1 MELEGIK
8 LDINNQEFLSALGL
22 VTDTRKSLFLTGK
35 AGTGKTTFLRYL
47 KSVSPKNTAILA
59 PTGIAAVN
67 AGGQTIHSFFHIR
80 PSLYPPTDK
89 RLRTKAPKNEEDKT
103 TIYETFKYSKEKI
116 KMLSKLETLI
126 IDEISMVQ
134 CDLLD
139 VIDRLL
145 RVYRKRRFEP
155 FGGVQMV
162 LIGDIFQL
170 PPVTKDDEWTILSK
184 FYETPYFFSSK
195 AYKSLSP
202 IFIHLEKIYRQKDE
216 KFIQL
221 LNRVR
226 LDKAMDRDINTLNQR
241 YDLNFDPPDEDDY
254 ITLSTHNY
262 QVDRVN
268 SDKLNN
274 LDTESKIYL
283 GSVNGKFKE
292 NDMPTKLEL
301 ELKEG
306 AQVMFVKN
314 IYRSIERLYNGMI
327 GRITKLEDEKIYV
340 QTKEYDHPIM
350 VERVVWENI
359 RYKWNNRTNQLDEE
373 IIGTFTQFPLKLAW
387 AITVHKSQGLTFDKV
402 IADLGSSFT
411 YGQVY
416 VALSRCTT
424 LEGIVFK
431 SKISNNEIKVDKRV
445 LNFSQNKLPLKR
457 IKNELTSGKADYHYY
472 KALEHLKNGEFDQGI
487 DEFYTARK
495 FRNDLDE
502 EKFKRALKVFSK
514 RYLKTK
520 DTSTISDLNNK
531 DKASETFRSKV
542 NERNDNRS
550 DALNTGRNWSE
561 DDLAFGDWNYDR
573 MNPAHDPS
581 DNPWIDV
588 FGPGEEAEAAYWNT
602 N

>member
-1 MELEGIK
+1 MELEGVT
-8 LDINNQEFLSALGL
+8 LDKENQEFLSALEL
-22 VTDTRKSLFLTGK
+22 VTNTKKSIFLTGK

-67 AGGQTIHSFFHIR
+67 AGGQTIHSFFHIK

-89 RLRTKAPKNEEDKT
+89 RLRTKAPKHEEDRT
-103 TIYETFKYSKEKI
+103 TIYETFKYSKEKL

-170 PPVTKDDEWTILSK
+170 PPVTKDDDWSILSK
-184 FYETPYFFSSK
+184 FYDTPYFFSSK
-195 AYKSLSP
+195 VYKSLNP
-202 IFIHLEKIYRQKDE
+202 VFIHLEKIYRQKDE
-216 KFIQL
+216 QFIQI

-226 LDKAMDRDINTLNQR
+226 LDKATDRDINILNQR
-241 YDLNFDPPDEDDY
+241 YDPNFDPPDEEDY
-254 ITLSTHNY
+254 ITLGTHNY

-268 SDKLNN
+268 YYELNK

-283 GSVNGKFKE
+283 GSVSGKFKE
-292 NDMPTKLEL
+292 RDMPTKLEL

-306 AQVMFVKN
+306 SQVMFVKN
-314 IYRSIERLYNGMI
+314 IYRSTETLYNGMI
-327 GRITKLEDEKIYV
+327 GKITKLEDDKIYV

-350 VERVVWENI
+350 VEKVVWENI

-387 AITVHKSQGLTFDKV
+387 AITVHKSQGLTFDKI

-424 LEGIVFK
+424 LDGIIFK
-431 SKISNNEIKVDKRV
+431 SKISNSEIKVDKRI
-445 LNFSQNKLPLKR
+445 LNFSQNKSPLNR
-457 IKNELTSGKADYHYY
+457 IKNELTTGKADYHYY
-472 KALEHLKNGEFDQGI
+472 RALENLKKGEFDQAI
-487 DEFYTARK
+487 DEFYAARE
-495 FRNDLDE
+495 FRDDLDE
-502 EKFKRALKVFSK
+502 EKFKRALKVFTQRYLESKFVKQSPKEQNQNAEISDIQSK
-514 RYLKTK
+514 R
-520 DTSTISDLNNK
+520 SQNI
-531 DKASETFRSKV
+531 
-542 NERNDNRS
+542 NELERKRVWD
-550 DALNTGRNWSE
+550 E
-561 DDLAFGDWNYDR
+561 DELAVGDWDYDR

-602 N
+602 D

>member
-1 MELEGIK
+1 MELEGLK
-8 LDINNQEFLSALGL
+8 LDNNNQEFLSAIGL

-47 KSVSPKNTAILA
+47 KTVSPKNTAILA

-67 AGGQTIHSFFHIR
+67 AGGQTIHSFFHIK
-80 PSLYPPTDK
+80 PSLYPPNDI
-89 RLRTKAPKNEEDKT
+89 RLRSKAPAKAEDKT
-103 TIYETFKYSKEKI
+103 TIYNTFKYSKEKI
-116 KMLSKLETLI
+116 KMLRKLDTLV

-139 VIDRLL
+139 VIDRIL
-145 RVYRKRRFEP
+145 RVYRKRRYEP

-170 PPVTKDDEWTILSK
+170 PPVTPENEWNILSR

-195 AYKSLSP
+195 AYRSMNP
-202 IFIHLEKIYRQKDE
+202 VFIQLEKIYRQKN
-216 KFIQL
+216 KRFIDI

-226 LDKAMDRDINTLNQR
+226 VDEATNNDIRTLNNR
-241 YDLNFDPPDEDDY
+241 YQPHFEPSDEENF
-254 ITLSTHNY
+254 ITLGTHNY
-262 QVDRVN
+262 QVNKVN
-268 SDKLNN
+268 QQKLKR
-274 LDTESKIYL
+274 LTTELKVYQ
-283 GSVNGKFKE
+283 GTVTGKFKS
-292 NDMPTKLEL
+292 NDMSTNLRL

-314 IYRSIERLYNGMI
+314 MYRPTETLFNGMI
-327 GRITKLEDEKIYV
+327 GKITKLEDDKIFV
-340 QTKEYDHPIM
+340 KTKEYDQPVI
-350 VERVVWENI
+350 VERVTWENI
-359 RYKWNNRTNQLDEE
+359 RYTWNAKKSEIDEE
-373 IIGTFTQFPLKLAW
+373 VIGTFTQFPLKLAW

-431 SKISNNEIKVDKRV
+431 SKISNNEIKVDKRII
-445 LNFSQNKLPLKR
+445 NFSQNKLPITR
-457 IKNELTSGKADYHYY
+457 IKNELTSGRADYHYY
-472 KALEHLKNGEFDQGI
+472 RALENLKKGEFDKAI
-487 DEFYTARK
+487 DEFYTARE

-502 EKFKRALKVFSK
+502 EKFKRALKVFAK
-514 RYLKTK
+514 RYLKSKSFTETTGK
-520 DTSTISDLNNK
+520 QNQKTEKLTVPQEDTSQY
-531 DKASETFRSKV
+531 V
-542 NERNDNRS
+542 NPVDDITRRKE
-550 DALNTGRNWSE
+550 WSE
-561 DDLAFGDWNYDR
+561 DELAFGDWDYDR

-581 DNPWIDV
+581 GNPWIDV

-602 N
+602 D

>member
-1 MELEGIK
+1 MELEGLK
-8 LDINNQEFLSALGL
+8 LDNNNQEFLSALGL

-47 KSVSPKNTAILA
+47 KTVSPKNTAILA

-80 PSLYPPTDK
+80 PSLYPPTDR
-89 RLRTKAPKNEEDKT
+89 RLRTKALKDEEDKT

-116 KMLSKLETLI
+116 NMLSKLETLI

-145 RVYRKRRFEP
+145 RIYRKRRFEP

-170 PPVTKDDEWTILSK
+170 PPVTKDNDWSILSR
-184 FYETPYFFSSK
+184 FYDTPYFFSSK
-195 AYKSLSP
+195 SYKSLNP
-202 IFIHLEKIYRQKDE
+202 VFIHLEKIYRQKDDQ
-216 KFIQL
+216 FIQI

-226 LDKAMDRDINTLNQR
+226 LDKSTDIDINILNQR
-241 YDLNFDPPDEDDY
+241 YDPNFDPPDEEDH
-254 ITLSTHNY
+254 ITLATHNY

-268 SDKLNN
+268 HVELKKLK
-274 LDTESKIYL
+274 TESKIYL
-283 GSVNGKFKE
+283 GSVSGKFKE

-314 IYRSIERLYNGMI
+314 IYRPNERLYNGMI

-340 QTKEYDHPIM
+340 QTKEYNHPIM

-387 AITVHKSQGLTFDKV
+387 AITVHKSQGLTFDKI

-411 YGQVY
+411 FGQVY

-424 LEGIVFK
+424 LGGIVLK
-431 SKISNNEIKVDKRV
+431 SKISKNEIKVDHRV
-445 LNFSQNKLPLKR
+445 FDYSQNKLPLNR
-457 IKNELTSGKADYHYY
+457 IIKELNSGKADSLYY
-472 KALEHLKNGEFDQGI
+472 KSLEYLKKGEFEQAI
-487 DEFYTARK
+487 DEFYNARK
-495 FRNDLDE
+495 YRDDLDE
-502 EKFKRALKVFSK
+502 KSFKRALKVFSK
-514 RYLKTK
+514 RYLESKLNKESPGELNQET
-520 DTSTISDLNNK
+520 DMSEIQPYRISPNINELNEQEQK
-531 DKASETFRSKV
+531 QTWD
-542 NERNDNRS
+542 ND
-550 DALNTGRNWSE
+550 E
-561 DDLAFGDWNYDR
+561 LAFGDWNYDH
-573 MNPAHDPS
+573 MNPAHNPS
-581 DNPWIDV
+581 ENPWIDV

-602 N
+602 D

>member
-1 MELEGIK
+1 MELEGLK
-8 LDINNQEFLSALGL
+8 LDNNNQEFLSALGL

-47 KSVSPKNTAILA
+47 KSVSPKKTAILA

-67 AGGQTIHSFFHIR
+67 AGGQTIHSFFHIK
-80 PSLYPPTDK
+80 PSLYPPNDI
-89 RLRTKAPKNEEDKT
+89 RLRSKAPAKAEDKT
-103 TIYETFKYSKEKI
+103 TIYNTFKYSKEKI
-116 KMLSKLETLI
+116 KMLSKLDTLV

-145 RVYRKRRFEP
+145 RVYRKRRYEP

-170 PPVTKDDEWTILSK
+170 PPVTPDNEWSILSR

-195 AYKSLSP
+195 AYRSMNP
-202 IFIHLEKIYRQKDE
+202 VFIQLEKIYRQKN
-216 KFIQL
+216 KWFIDI
-221 LNRVR
+221 LNRIRVNEATNEDLR
-226 LDKAMDRDINTLNQR
+226 VLNNR
-241 YDLNFDPPDEDDY
+241 YEPHFEPSDDENF
-254 ITLSTHNY
+254 IILGTHNY
-262 QVDRVN
+262 QVDNVN
-268 SDKLNN
+268 QQKLKRLN
-274 LDTESKIYL
+274 TELKIYQ
-283 GSVNGKFKE
+283 GTVTGKFKSK
-292 NDMPTKLEL
+292 DMPTNLRL

-314 IYRSIERLYNGMI
+314 IYRATETLYNGMI
-327 GRITKLEDEKIYV
+327 GKITKLEDDKIYV
-340 QTKEYDHPIM
+340 QTKEYDHPIV
-350 VERVVWENI
+350 VEKVVWENI

-431 SKISNNEIKVDKRV
+431 SKISNNEIKVDKRI
-445 LNFSQNKLPLKR
+445 LNFSQNKLPLTR
-457 IKNELTSGKADYHYY
+457 IKNELSSGKADYHYY
-472 KALEHLKNGEFDQGI
+472 KALEHLKKGDFDQAI
-487 DEFYTARK
+487 DEFYTARE

-514 RYLKTK
+514 RYLKTEFTNK
-520 DTSTISDLNNK
+520 TSEKNIR
-531 DKASETFRSKV
+531 DKASETVRSKDV
-542 NERNDNRS
+542 EQDINRS
-550 DALNTGRNWSE
+550 DALNNRREWSE

-588 FGPGEEAEAAYWNT
+588 FGPGEEAEAAYWKT
-602 N
+602 D